1 MLWEQGEANDADK
14 PLPNPSLY
22 LDERKTSWLMQRS
35 RTLHHAAFEHNWQ
48 LAQPES
54 VFAIFQATGPTHD
67 APAVVGRR

>member
-35 RTLHHAAFEHNWQ
+35 RKGDGLN
-48 LAQPES
+48 
-54 VFAIFQATGPTHD
+54 IICI
-67 APAVVGRR
+67 